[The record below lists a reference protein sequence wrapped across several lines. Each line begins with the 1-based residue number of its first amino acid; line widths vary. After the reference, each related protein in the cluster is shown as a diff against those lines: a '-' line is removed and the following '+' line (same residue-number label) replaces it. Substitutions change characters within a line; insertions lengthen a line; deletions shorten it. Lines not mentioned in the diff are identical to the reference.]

1 MNIRAC
7 ITNTRL
13 TKESLI
19 KTCISR
25 LLLLL
30 VAALLVSCSATVNR
44 PVAHPLSKPPAPVL
58 TIVGLSEAERFEQL
72 DAIKA
77 MQQGPFQ
84 LGRGDVLQ
92 ISVYDEPDLTV
103 DGITV
108 RPDGFVSFPL
118 IGDVRAER
126 QSVERLRETL
136 TVRLS
141 AYLKEPKVSVVVRQF
156 ASQRYTIIGQV
167 VKPGMYPLD
176 TQVTLTQALA
186 RSGGLTQGQ
195 FHASSI
201 ELADLSHA
209 FISRNG
215 EMLPVDFVALFR
227 AGDLRYDVPL
237 WADDYIYIPSG
248 LAEEVYILG
257 EVQRPDM
264 FAFRE
269 GMPLSKALVVAK
281 GFTKDADLSQVHVI
295 RGSLTNPAL
304 YVVDLNQILKGEAI
318 DVPLES
324 GDIVYIPPTGLARWA
339 DIVNKILPGMVL
351 ARTGNSLMGESFY

>member
-1 MNIRAC
+1 MTMTALATTTAKI
-7 ITNTRL
+7 L
-13 TKESLI
+13 TK
-19 KTCISR
+19 
-25 LLLLL
+25 LL
-30 VAALLVSCSATVNR
+30 VLMTLVFLVSCGNTVNR
-44 PVAHPLSKPPAPVL
+44 PVEHPLSKPPAPVL
-58 TIVGLSEAERFEQL
+58 TTVGLSEAERFAQL
-72 DAIKA
+72 DVIKA
-77 MQQGPFQ
+77 KQQGPFR

-118 IGDVRAER
+118 IGDIRAER
-126 QSVERLRETL
+126 QSVEDLRGML
-136 TVRLS
+136 TTQLA
-141 AYLKEPKVSVVVRQF
+141 AYLKEPKVSVVVRRF

-176 TQVTLTQALA
+176 TQVTLTQAMA
-186 RSGGLTQGQ
+186 RSGGLNQGQ

-215 EMLPVDFVALFR
+215 EMLPIDFVALFR

-237 WADDYIYIPSG
+237 WADDYIYIPSA
-248 LAEEVYILG
+248 LSEEVYILG

-281 GFTKDADLSQVHVI
+281 GFTKDADLSQVHVV
-295 RGSLTNPAL
+295 RGSLTNPVL
-304 YVVDLNQILKGEAI
+304 YVVDLNEILMGEAL
-318 DVPLES
+318 DVPLQS
-324 GDIVYIPPTGLARWA
+324 GDIVYVPPSGLARWA
-339 DIVNKILPGMVL
+339 DVINKILPGMVL
-351 ARTGNSLMGESFY
+351 ARNGSSLLGEPI

>member
-1 MNIRAC
+1 MNM
-7 ITNTRL
+7 
-13 TKESLI
+13 TKTTLNQFP
-19 KTCISR
+19 
-25 LLLLL
+25 LLFV
-30 VAALLVSCSATVNR
+30 VAFLVSCSSTVNR
-44 PVAHPLSKPPAPVL
+44 PVAHPLSKPPGPSL
-58 TIVGLSEAERFEQL
+58 TTVGLTEAERFEKL

-77 MQQGPFQ
+77 KQQGPFQ

-126 QSVERLRETL
+126 QSVEDLRRTL
-136 TVRLS
+136 TTRLE

-176 TQVTLTQALA
+176 TQITLTQAMA

-209 FISRNG
+209 FISRDG

-227 AGDLRYDVPL
+227 TGDLRYDVPL

-248 LAEEVYILG
+248 LSEEVYILG

-281 GFTKDADLSQVHVI
+281 GFTKDADLSQVHVV
-295 RGSLTNPAL
+295 RGSLTNPEL
-304 YVVDLNQILKGEAI
+304 YVVDLNQILRGEAL

-324 GDIVYIPPTGLARWA
+324 GDIVYIPPSGLARWA
-339 DIVNKILPGMVL
+339 DIVNKILPGMFL
-351 ARTGNSLMGESFY
+351 ARTGNGLVGDSF